1 MSEILKQY
9 RGKRITRKTAV
20 MLVTKF
26 LMQEGL
32 LERFLAEI
40 KKIKPYRKGNDDKKY
55 LLSYAVVLSLG
66 YASNLNRIF
75 LLPQL
80 AYEIMPEDDLFY
92 SKTFLD
98 KVAERDFWEK
108 VNDKW
113 LSTVGEELLV
123 LPLEN

>member
-1 MSEILKQY
+1 M
-9 RGKRITRKTAV
+9 
-20 MLVTKF
+20 
-26 LMQEGL
+26 
-32 LERFLAEI
+32 
-40 KKIKPYRKGNDDKKY
+40 
-55 LLSYAVVLSLG
+55 
-66 YASNLNRIF
+66 
-75 LLPQL
+75 LPQL